1 MKQLLFAV
9 LCLPLA
15 WAQEKVD
22 LQVVNRIKA
31 EAFQS
36 SKVMEYA
43 AYMTDV
49 LGPRLSG
56 SPAYNRAAE
65 WAMKQLQEIGLESH
79 LEKFPYGRG
88 WANFKFAASLKEP
101 FYQPLIGV
109 PRPLSAG
116 TGGPVA
122 GQVELAVLRVDADLD
137 KFKGKL
143 KGKILLLE
151 DFRQIALS
159 TEPISKRYTGQ
170 ELASESL
177 APDPS
182 QRFGFGAPVSPQMQ
196 EMMRRMGGRP
206 GQPYDR
212 EAAQR
217 FRNKLNQFLKDEG
230 VLVPG
235 VPSFRGGAGT
245 VFASAAGSRDAKD
258 TVPPPSVALNTEHY
272 NQIARL
278 ISKKI
283 PVTLEFD
290 IDNRIYNEGETS
302 NVIGDLRGG
311 AKKDEV
317 VMLGAHLDSWTF
329 GTGAAD
335 NAAGCAVMM
344 EAVRILKALNVKLP
358 RTVRVGLWSAE
369 EQGLLGS
376 AAYVKEHFAD
386 RENMSLKPEH
396 QKLSGYFNFDNG
408 GGKIRGVYLQGNDMM
423 RPIFSAWLEP
433 FRDTGAGTVTI
444 RNTSGTD
451 HLSFDA
457 VGLPGF
463 QFIQDPLEYSSR
475 THHSNMDVY
484 DRLQP
489 GDLMQASAIV
499 ASMAYHTATRDE
511 LLPRKPLPKPQP
523 RRGAQAGR

>member
-1 MKQLLFAV
+1 MKKLLFAV

-15 WAQEKVD
+15 WAQERVD
-22 LQVVNRIKA
+22 LQAVNRIKA
-31 EAFQS
+31 EALQN

-56 SPAYNRAAE
+56 SPGYNRAAE
-65 WAMKQLQEIGLESH
+65 WAMKQMKEIGLEAH

-88 WANFKFAASLKEP
+88 WANFKFAASMKEP

-109 PRPLSAG
+109 PRPLAPG

-122 GQVELAVLRVDADLD
+122 GQAELAVLRTEADLE

-143 KGKILLLE
+143 KGKIVLL
-151 DFRQIALS
+151 DDPRQTALS
-159 TEPISKRYTGQ
+159 TEPISKRYTDQ
-170 ELASESL
+170 ELANEAL

-182 QRFGFGAPVSPQMQ
+182 QRFGFRRPTPPQI
-196 EMMRRMGGRP
+196 GGRP

-230 VLVPG
+230 VLATVT
-235 VPSFRGGAGT
+235 PSFRGEAGT

-258 TVPPPSVALNTEHY
+258 PLPPPAVALNTEHY
-272 NQIARL
+272 NQIVRL
-278 ISKKI
+278 INRKV
-283 PVTLEFD
+283 PVTLEFEM
-290 IDNRIYNEGETS
+290 DNRIYDGAETA
-302 NVIGDLRGG
+302 NVIGELRGG

-344 EAVRILKALNVKLP
+344 EAVRILKALDITLP

-376 AAYVKEHFAD
+376 AAYVKDHYAD
-386 RENMSLKPEH
+386 RETMSLKSDH
-396 QKLSGYFNFDNG
+396 KKFSGYFNFDNG

-423 RPIFSAWLEP
+423 RPIFTAWLEP
-433 FRDTGAGTVTI
+433 FRDMGVTTVTI

-463 QFIQDPLEYSSR
+463 QFIQDPLEYSTR

-484 DRLQP
+484 DRLQA
-489 GDLMQASAIV
+489 GDLMQASAVI
-499 ASMAYHTATRDE
+499 ASLAYHAATRDQ

-523 RRGAQAGR
+523 RRGAPSGR